1 MRDEDINIILRISI
15 SFVSGMATASTK
27 RVAVE
32 VKTESLSKIKV
43 DDSCF
48 YNDTKHFFDALLR
61 TANQLFSR
69 SGQVVV

>member
-43 DDSCF
+43 
-48 YNDTKHFFDALLR
+48 
-61 TANQLFSR
+61 
-69 SGQVVV
+69 